1 MTSRRRL
8 PAHAALVVVG
18 AVLAVTFSLSTG
30 VLRSAVMV
38 LASGIPL
45 TIVSVRLARRQ
56 VQRGASWRLLCAALA
71 ALTVNGLAWL
81 ADVVQHDLQ
90 RVAPGIVVEV
100 SLPLGYLL
108 MLASAITV
116 LTPFARRDAGGL
128 VEAAV
133 LWLASASLLWTV
145 VVHPALVA
153 VGAPAGER
161 LYRLLLVVLVSGVAG
176 MILRAATVH
185 RAARPSL
192 AYMSV
197 AVLLTLLGNVTQVL
211 TLDPATGLSA
221 PWIGAAWVVGYSCLA
236 AAVVHPTHAVVAEGA
251 DPPSDRLGAT
261 RLVALGVA
269 LGLHPLLAGVQEALH
284 RDVDWMLLTLGTALV
299 VPLVVARIAGLARRQ
314 ADAERALAHL
324 ATHDELTGLE
334 NRRAGLEHLR
344 GALDRAADGACD
356 GVTVLFLDVD
366 GLKAIN
372 DEHGHAAGDAFI
384 TTVADRLAT
393 TLGPGARVARFGGD
407 EFLVVDES
415 GALGDDVVGRLRDRL
430 DRPVQLGGLALGT
443 GASIG
448 VHHVAP
454 GERQATADVVA
465 QADERM
471 YEDKRRRRADRT
483 GADTGWGDVA
493 VVEA

>member
-1 MTSRRRL
+1 MG
-8 PAHAALVVVG
+8 LVLG
-18 AVLAVTFSLSTG
+18 ATFALSTG

-45 TIVSVRLARRQ
+45 TIVVVRLARHQ

-71 ALTVNGLAWL
+71 VLTVNGLAWL
-81 ADVVQHDLQ
+81 VDVAQHGLH

-108 MLASAITV
+108 MLAAAISV

-153 VGAPAGER
+153 MGAPAGER
-161 LYRLLLVVLVSGVAG
+161 VYRLLLVILVSGVAG

-192 AYMSV
+192 AYMSL
-197 AVLLTLLGNVTQVL
+197 AVLLTLLGNVAQVL
-211 TLDPATGLSA
+211 TLDPATGLAAS
-221 PWIGAAWVVGYSCLA
+221 WIGASWVVGYSCLA

-251 DPPSDRLGAT
+251 EPPSDRLGPT
-261 RLVALGVA
+261 RLVTLGVA
-269 LGLHPLLAGVQEALH
+269 LGLNPLLAGLQEAVH
-284 RDVDWMLLTLGTALV
+284 GDVDWLLLTVGTALI

-324 ATHDELTGLE
+324 ATHDDLTGLE

-344 GALDRAADGACD
+344 GALERVALGRSP

-372 DEHGHAAGDAFI
+372 DTHGHAAGDALI
-384 TTVADRLAT
+384 TTVAERLTA
-393 TLGPGARVARFGGD
+393 TLGSGPRVARFGGD
-407 EFLVVDES
+407 EFLVVDE
-415 GALGDDVVGRLRDRL
+415 GGPVGEELLERLRECL
-430 DRPVQLGGLALGT
+430 DRPLSFRDLALGT

-448 VHHVAP
+448 VHHVAR
-454 GERQATADVVA
+454 GEAATTAEVVA
-465 QADERM
+465 HADQRM
-471 YEDKRRRRADRT
+471 YEDKRRRAQEHT
-483 GADTGWGDVA
+483 GTRVGQ
-493 VVEA
+493 